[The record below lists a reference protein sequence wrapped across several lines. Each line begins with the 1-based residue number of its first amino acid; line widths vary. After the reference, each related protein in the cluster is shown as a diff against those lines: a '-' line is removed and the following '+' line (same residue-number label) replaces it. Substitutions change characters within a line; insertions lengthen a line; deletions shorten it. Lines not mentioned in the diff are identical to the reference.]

1 MSHWWNERID
11 LIGFKKKVLRKA
23 FPVHHSFF
31 LGEISLFCFLSLII
45 TGIFLALNYEASG
58 RTVTTGGQNVTI
70 AYASVLYIDSLPFG
84 RVIRSAHHW
93 SAHLFIAAALLHLL
107 RHLLTGSYK
116 KPREI
121 NWLLGLLLLGLAVM
135 TAFTG
140 YALPDDDFAVTATSI
155 GYGMASAIPWGGPW
169 VADVLFGGHYPTVR
183 SLPRLFAVHIFM
195 LPLLLLALIAVHLM
209 LVMKQLHTQ
218 PAYAEKVSPGK
229 MLGVPLVPSQA
240 AMMMALFLITL
251 AVIFG
256 LGGAFDVHPIKA
268 FGPPTASTPQVKPDW
283 YFLWIYGILEIIPS
297 SWQFSFLDGRFG
309 PEFFGGI
316 LIPSLLVLAAV
327 LLPFL
332 DRSRFELRYVEQP
345 SWHPLRTSAAV
356 GLLSFFIVAT
366 LAGYH
371 GSLQISVALL
381 RFLLCLSP
389 PLVAF
394 VFYSLIVRVVPRK
407 RAS

>member
-1 MSHWWNERID
+1 MSLWWNERID
-11 LIGFKKKVLRKA
+11 LSGLKQKVLRKP

-45 TGIFLALNYEASG
+45 TGVFLALNYEASG
-58 RTVTTGGQNVTI
+58 RAITTGGQSATV

-84 RVIRSAHHW
+84 KVIRSAHHW
-93 SAHLFIAAALLHLL
+93 SAHLFIAASILHLL

-121 NWLLGLLLLGLAVM
+121 NWLLGLALLGLAVM

-140 YALPDDDFAVTATSI
+140 YALPDDAFAVTATSI
-155 GYGMASAIPWGGPW
+155 GYGMASALPWGGPW
-169 VADVLFGGHYPTVR
+169 IADVLFGGHYPTVR

-195 LPLLLLALIAVHLM
+195 LPLLLLALAALHLM

-218 PAYAEKVSPGK
+218 PAYAERVSPGK
-229 MLGVPLVPSQA
+229 MLGVPMIPSQA
-240 AMMMALFLITL
+240 AMMTVLFLITL
-251 AVIFG
+251 AVVFG
-256 LGGAFDVHPIKA
+256 LAGIFDVHPITA
-268 FGPPTASTPQVKPDW
+268 FGPPTASTPSVKPDW

-297 SWQFSFLDGRFG
+297 SWHFEFLDGHFG

-316 LIPSLLVLAAV
+316 LIPSLIFLAAV
-327 LLPFL
+327 LLPFI
-332 DRSRFELRYVEQP
+332 DTRRSGLRYVEQP
-345 SWHPLRTSAAV
+345 SRHPLRTGVTA
-356 GLLSFFIVAT
+356 GILSFFAVAT

-371 GSLQISVALL
+371 SSLHISVAWIWC
-381 RFLLCLSP
+381 LLCSFP

-394 VFYSLIVRVVPRK
+394 FFYILIAKIVPRK
-407 RAS
+407 